1 MCRCQSRAS
10 LGCCYNLYSRCYSRP
25 VKQKLALTQ
34 SETTTCP
41 VEQQDQKIMNMF
53 FTVLHRSDQ
62 AKTRYNLF
70 RGFLCR
76 PLGSITRDAISQ
88 DKKIQLA
95 SVVVESQDKKIQLA
109 AVVVESQDKKIQL
122 AVVVVESQDK
132 KIQLAAV
139 VVESQDKKIQLA
151 VVVVE
156 SQDKKIQLAVVVV
169 ESQDKKIQ
177 LAAVV

>member
-1 MCRCQSRAS
+1 MTIFFSVMSFSLSSSLLFPFQLISFLVFVMCRCQSRAS

-41 VEQQDQKIMNMF
+41 VEQQDQKIMNTF

-76 PLGSITRDAISQ
+76 PLGSITRDAIRYLHQFQQS
-88 DKKIQLA
+88 DISIFLMPR
-95 SVVVESQDKKIQLA
+95 ESLIDSSTRTVIDSSEFRLRGEKGEVLENQ
-109 AVVVESQDKKIQL
+109 VTC
-122 AVVVVESQDK
+122 
-132 KIQLAAV
+132 
-139 VVESQDKKIQLA
+139 
-151 VVVVE
+151 
-156 SQDKKIQLAVVVV
+156 
-169 ESQDKKIQ
+169 
-177 LAAVV
+177 